1 MINKRLSILLVLL
14 LFTLSLMIIFN
25 LTYETGTESISEID
39 NDITTDDVI
48 DEIEIML
55 LDEDNDIEIGDMI

>member
-1 MINKRLSILLVLL
+1 MINKRLSILLALL
-14 LFTLSLMIIFN
+14 LFTLSIMIIFN
-25 LTYETGTESISEID
+25 VTYETGTESILEID
-39 NDITTDDVI
+39 NDVTEEDVI

>member
-1 MINKRLSILLVLL
+1 MINKRLSILLVVLI
-14 LFTLSLMIIFN
+14 FTLPLMIIFN
-25 LTYETGTESISEID
+25 VTYETGTESILEID
-39 NDITTDDVI
+39 NDVTEEDVI

>member
-25 LTYETGTESISEID
+25 VTYETGTESISEID